1 MADLAQRVRP
11 GRLTPVIGAVRPL
24 AEAPSAFTPDH
35 RVPGKTIIRVTEG
48 G

>member
-1 MADLAQRVRP
+1 VRS
-11 GRLTPVIGAVRPL
+11 GRLKPIIGAARPL
-24 AEAPSAFTPDH
+24 AEAPAAFTPDR